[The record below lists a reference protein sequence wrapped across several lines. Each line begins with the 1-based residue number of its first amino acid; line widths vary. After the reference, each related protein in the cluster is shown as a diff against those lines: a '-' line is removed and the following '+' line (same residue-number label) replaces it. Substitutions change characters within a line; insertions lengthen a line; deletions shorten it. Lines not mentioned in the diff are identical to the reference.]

1 MAFLGSLDTPT
12 ATATTM
18 NASTR
23 INVDGNFRIGGTIGS
38 TLSYMRWNTQSVSNV
53 NQDATTISTVTLSPA
68 MPDVSYNV
76 FLTPGVVNNVLFSAL
91 VANKTTTSFQIRVR
105 KRGATGNNTVSV
117 DWIIV
122 DF

>member
-1 MAFLGSLDTPT
+1 
-12 ATATTM
+12 
-18 NASTR
+18 
-23 INVDGNFRIGGTIGS
+23 
-38 TLSYMRWNTQSVSNV
+38 MRWNTQSVSNV